1 MIDGTATQ
9 APAGT
14 ADPAGDASWM
24 LVDLLASIVGR
35 DGAEV
40 SRHLA
45 AMSSRGSTEGQVE
58 IVAGLCQC
66 RHPQLLAA
74 LELMAEHHPDPAVAR
89 EARKS
94 ALRARTRAVAV
105 R

>member
-1 MIDGTATQ
+1 MIEGTATQ
-9 APAGT
+9 APVGT
-14 ADPAGDASWM
+14 ADAAQDASWM

-40 SRHLA
+40 TRHLA

-58 IVAGLCQC
+58 IVAGLWQC
-66 RHPQLLAA
+66 RHPRLVDA
-74 LELMAEHHPDPAVAR
+74 LELMAYHHPDPMVAR

-94 ALRARTRAVAV
+94 ALRARTRAVSA